1 MIKHYLNFA
10 VSVEAMKIVLPAL
23 SLSLSYKLSYAV
35 SEVVDVCRL
44 LYYSH
49 ALNIFEQHSA
59 HEAPACIES
68 NLVNS
73 DT

>member
-1 MIKHYLNFA
+1 MIKHCLNFA
-10 VSVEAMKIVLPAL
+10 VRVEAMKIVLPA
-23 SLSLSYKLSYAV
+23 LSLSYKLSYAV

-59 HEAPACIES
+59 HGAPACIES

>member
-10 VSVEAMKIVLPAL
+10 VSVEAMKIVLSA
-23 SLSLSYKLSYAV
+23 LSLSYKLSYAV

-59 HEAPACIES
+59 HGAPACIES

>member
-10 VSVEAMKIVLPAL
+10 VSVEAMKIVLPA
-23 SLSLSYKLSYAV
+23 LSLSYKLSYAV

-59 HEAPACIES
+59 HGAPACIES

>member
-10 VSVEAMKIVLPAL
+10 VSVEAMKIVLPT
-23 SLSLSYKLSYAV
+23 LSLSYKLSYAV

>member
-10 VSVEAMKIVLPAL
+10 VSVEAMKIVLPA
-23 SLSLSYKLSYAV
+23 LSLSYKLSYAV

>member
-10 VSVEAMKIVLPAL
+10 VSVEAMKIVLPA
-23 SLSLSYKLSYAV
+23 LSLSYKLSYAV

-59 HEAPACIES
+59 HGAPACIKS

>member
-10 VSVEAMKIVLPAL
+10 VSVEAMKIVLPA
-23 SLSLSYKLSYAV
+23 LSLSYKLSYAV

-59 HEAPACIES
+59 HEASACIES